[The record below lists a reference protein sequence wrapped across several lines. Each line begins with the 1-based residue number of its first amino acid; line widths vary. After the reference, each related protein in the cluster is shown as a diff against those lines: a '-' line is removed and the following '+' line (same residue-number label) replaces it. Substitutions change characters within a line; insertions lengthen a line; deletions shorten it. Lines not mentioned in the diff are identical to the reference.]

1 MFAESNYLFITKD
14 GEAFYKEYK
23 KKKIKCNITPYYLAS
38 VPVVFEDGSTVFT
51 LFKLVEKNQHLK
63 IFLFY
68 FDEFFEE
75 ITKTESSSLNGYLV
89 FDWYGLEKTN
99 GIVVNYPKMEVC
111 GMHENGEYF
120 GIEFLNV
127 AKIKDL
133 KLKIN
138 TAFKINNEKYEII
151 TELNTYPTLFQVL
164 YGLFW
169 ELSFFGDPK
178 KRDSEA
184 KELTETIEKIKNE
197 IIE

>member
-1 MFAESNYLFITKD
+1 MCIESDHLFITKD
-14 GEAFYKEYK
+14 GETFYKEYK

-38 VPVVFEDGSTVFT
+38 VPVVFEEGSTVFT

-63 IFLFY
+63 VFLFY

-75 ITKTESSSLNGYLV
+75 ITKAKSSSLNGYVV
-89 FDWYGLEKTN
+89 FDWYGLEKTSN
-99 GIVVNYPKMEVC
+99 VEVNYPKMEVC

-127 AKIKDL
+127 AKIKNL

-138 TAFKINNEKYEII
+138 TAFKINNEKYETI
-151 TELNTYPTLFQVL
+151 TELNVYPTLFQVL

-184 KELTETIEKIKNE
+184 KALNETIERIKDEIKN
-197 IIE
+197 